1 MIKDYEKKIKNLYE
15 LVATKEKRIEELEK
29 TKPTYEHEG
38 LIIQNREVKKIKKKN
53 MANEIQKIKSARK
66 QSNNTPKTNEM
77 IVDHGMPNNE
87 AILDCILLYYY

>member
-38 LIIQNREVKKIKKKN
+38 LIIQNRDVKKIKKK
-53 MANEIQKIKSARK
+53 QWKINKF
-66 QSNNTPKTNEM
+66 
-77 IVDHGMPNNE
+77 
-87 AILDCILLYYY
+87 

>member
-38 LIIQNREVKKIKKKN
+38 LIIQNREVKKIKKKTMKN
-53 MANEIQKIKSARK
+53 K
-66 QSNNTPKTNEM
+66 
-77 IVDHGMPNNE
+77 
-87 AILDCILLYYY
+87 